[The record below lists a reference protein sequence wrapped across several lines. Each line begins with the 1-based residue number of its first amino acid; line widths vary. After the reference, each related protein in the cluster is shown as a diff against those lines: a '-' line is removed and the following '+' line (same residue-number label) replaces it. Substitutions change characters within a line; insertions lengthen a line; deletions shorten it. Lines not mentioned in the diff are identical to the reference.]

1 VEPATPRADVYAAG
15 LVLFELCTGALPFA
29 ALTGAE
35 LVRSI
40 REVGLPPLASVR
52 SDVPRGFALAV
63 DRAVARDPADR
74 FASAVELLDALEAVQ
89 SVFQSFERVAPG
101 TAEDDA
107 SLVSASFERLHGRL
121 DALFAAVYE
130 ALFRRDPSLRVLFPV
145 DLAEQRAKLAA
156 TVRIAIES
164 LRTPERLVPILEDL
178 GRRHVNYGVLPRHLR
193 VFGETLLEALA
204 AFDGEHWDSRTA
216 GAWERAYQAI
226 SLAMEQ
232 GMRLPG

>member
-1 VEPATPRADVYAAG
+1 M
-15 LVLFELCTGALPFA
+15 
-29 ALTGAE
+29 
-35 LVRSI
+35 I
-40 REVGLPPLASVR
+40 PPLAHFSFIQPGEWGQYTDDIR
-52 SDVPRGFALAV
+52 QLF
-63 DRAVARDPADR
+63 
-74 FASAVELLDALEAVQ
+74 VELAEQRPGHLPAPAGTCRPSVDVFETDEAIELIV
-89 SVFQSFERVAPG
+89 
-101 TAEDDA
+101 DA
-107 SLVSASFERLHGRL
+107 SGMSSS
-121 DALFAAVYE
+121 
-130 ALFRRDPSLRVLFPV
+130 SLRVLFPV